1 MFDQDYSKKVWIIGI
16 VMAVG
21 CLLMDLYIILGDNVI
36 MKDTIWMTMPL
47 SIFVL
52 YKCIQ
57 GLIKKI
63 NEEKNG

>member
-1 MFDQDYSKKVWIIGI
+1 MFDQDYSKKVWISGI

-21 CLLMDLYIILGDNVI
+21 CLLMDLYIILGDNAI

-63 NEEKNG
+63 KEEKNG

>member
-52 YKCIQ
+52 Y
-57 GLIKKI
+57 
-63 NEEKNG
+63 